1 MNALQT
7 RLVTLA
13 ALALFC
19 VTVTYWVVTLTSR
32 QIAPLPAA
40 AATRTPSTEQAAA
53 IFGGQLQ
60 QNANQDVHL
69 FGILALQHGA
79 AAIVSYGG
87 ELAKAVAL
95 DSSLAEG
102 LKLSEVRAKSIVIQR
117 KGGAKSEI
125 FLPQVPPGP
134 TIYVR

>member
-7 RLVTLA
+7 RLLSLA

-19 VTVTYWVVTLTSR
+19 VTVTYWVITLTSR
-32 QIAPLPAA
+32 QTAPLPAA

-60 QNANQDVHL
+60 QQANQDVHL

-87 ELAKAVAL
+87 EPAKAVAL
-95 DSSLAEG
+95 GSPLADG
-102 LKLSEVRAKSIVIQR
+102 VKLSEVRAKSIVIQR
-117 KGGAKSEI
+117 NGGVKSEI
-125 FLPQVPPGP
+125 FLPPMPAGP

>member
-7 RLVTLA
+7 RLLMLA

-32 QIAPLPAA
+32 QTAPLPAA

-60 QNANQDVHL
+60 QANQDVHL

-79 AAIVSYGG
+79 ATVVSFGG
-87 ELAKAVAL
+87 EPAKAVAL
-95 DSSLAEG
+95 GSLLADG
-102 LKLSEVRAKSIVIQR
+102 VKLSEVRAKSIVIQR
-117 KGGAKSEI
+117 NGGAKSEI
-125 FLPQVPPGP
+125 FLPQVPAGP

>member
-1 MNALQT
+1 MNALQI
-7 RLVTLA
+7 RLISLA

-32 QIAPLPAA
+32 QTAPLPAA
-40 AATRTPSTEQAAA
+40 AATRTPSVEQAAT
-53 IFGGQLQ
+53 IFGGQLERQ
-60 QNANQDVHL
+60 ANSDVHL
-69 FGILALQHGA
+69 FGILALRNGA

-87 ELAKAVAL
+87 EPAKAV
-95 DSSLAEG
+95 SLG
-102 LKLSEVRAKSIVIQR
+102 GPLGQGVKLSEVRAKSIVIER

-125 FLPQVPPGP
+125 FLPAMPVGP

>member
-7 RLVTLA
+7 RLLMLA

-32 QIAPLPAA
+32 QTAPLPAA

-60 QNANQDVHL
+60 QQANQDVHLL
-69 FGILALQHGA
+69 FGILALQHGG
-79 AAIVSYGG
+79 AAIVSFGG
-87 ELAKAVAL
+87 EPAKAVAL
-95 DSSLAEG
+95 GSPLADG
-102 LKLSEVRAKSIVIQR
+102 VKLSEVRARSIVIQR
-117 KGGAKSEI
+117 NGGAKSEI
-125 FLPQVPPGP
+125 FLPQVPAGP
-134 TIYVR
+134 TI

>member
-7 RLVTLA
+7 RLLTLA

-32 QIAPLPAA
+32 QTAPLPAA
-40 AATRTPSTEQAAA
+40 AATRTPSVEQAAT
-53 IFGGQLQ
+53 IFGGKLERQ
-60 QNANQDVHL
+60 ANQDVHL
-69 FGILALQHGA
+69 FGILSLSNGG

-87 ELAKAVAL
+87 EPAKAV
-95 DSSLAEG
+95 SLGGPLAQG
-102 LKLSEVRAKSIVIQR
+102 VKLSAVRARSIIIERNGV
-117 KGGAKSEI
+117 KSEI

>member
-7 RLVTLA
+7 RLLSLA

-19 VTVTYWVVTLTSR
+19 VTLTYWIVTLTSR
-32 QIAPLPAA
+32 QAAPLPAA
-40 AATRTPSTEQAAA
+40 AAMRTPSVEQAAT

-60 QNANQDVHL
+60 RQANQDVHL
-69 FGILALQHGA
+69 FGILALSHGA

-87 ELAKAVAL
+87 EPARAISLGGP
-95 DSSLAEG
+95 LAEG
-102 LKLSEVRAKSIVIQR
+102 VRISEVRARSIIIDRNGV
-117 KGGAKSEI
+117 KSEV
-125 FLPQVPPGP
+125 FLPQNAPGP